1 MLMFIINFPDFNG
14 RTVSNYLIES
24 KSSLAIGLPMNQT
37 EGPIISDE
45 EIRSKKKELAE
56 LQKKLDELEQHAV
69 KRRKEE
75 LIEQIKNE
83 LVVLM
88 VTFSYLIE
96 ILRISLA
103 H

>member
-1 MLMFIINFPDFNG
+1 
-14 RTVSNYLIES
+14 
-24 KSSLAIGLPMNQT
+24 MNQT

-45 EIRSKKKELAE
+45 EIRSKEKELAE